1 MNLPK
6 LSVTRRVTVTMLIL
20 VLILFGAMSFTNLGL
35 DMMPDLEFPIL
46 TVATS
51 YPGTAAE
58 DIEQLVT
65 RPIESAIAGIKGI
78 EKITS
83 TSAENLSTITVEFKW
98 GTNLD
103 FAGQDIR
110 EGISRIKSYLPENIS
125 DPMVMK
131 FDMSQMPIV
140 LYGVT
145 GMSSPMVLQKYFEDA
160 IVPRVERLSGVAS
173 MTVFGGPVREINVF
187 LSKTRL
193 DQYKIGTDAVMG
205 VLAASNMNMS
215 SGQVND
221 GHQEYLVRVMG
232 EFKDVQTISSII
244 ITTVNGSPI
253 RIGDVARVEDTHKEQ
268 RNYVRMNG
276 KDGVVFMVTKQSGEN
291 TLKTVNDLKK
301 LLAELK
307 PVMPSDIEF
316 VNVFDQ
322 GEMVERITKNA
333 TSSAISGAILA
344 VIILW
349 LFLRNWRPTFV
360 IALAIPIS
368 IITTFIGMYAM
379 GYTLNVIT
387 IGGFALA
394 VGMLVDNAVVVIEN
408 IYRHLE
414 GGKHRNVAAVDGAT
428 EVGLAITASTLTTV
442 AVFVPLALAGGFAGK
457 IAQPLALT
465 VCAGLGASLLVAI
478 TIVPMLASVFFKRKT
493 SKAKKGGGKSGI
505 VTDDVVPVGT
515 PMTPV
520 PAMAAAGGV
529 GELGDN
535 ASAAEHAVDHTF
547 DKEAHGGRFFQ
558 GFQHGYEM
566 MLGWV
571 LRHRLI
577 VIVVTFAVFALAMYT
592 LSTIGG
598 EFMADGDR
606 GMGSFTV
613 KMPVG
618 TNLEETNRLVTTI
631 EQRILKIP
639 EVRSVAVLIG
649 PLGEYGGGGQG
660 SDVNEATVFYKLKVF
675 AERKRSTKQVDNEIR
690 ASIPEL
696 YDVEINFSSGGM
708 MGSSSDPIELKFFGT
723 DLDALKAY
731 ADSAK
736 ARMDKIEGLHDVV
749 VSMRDGKPELRISP
763 DRDKASMMG
772 FTMAE
777 IGNGIRYANLGQVVT
792 RYREAGE
799 EYDVRIRLEEDD
811 RLTMSQITAIPVI
824 SRTGVVTQVANLG
837 SIEHERGPISITR
850 ENRVRCVKVTAK
862 TDSRDIKGEMEKIQ
876 SLIKDV
882 ESSLPNGYFIE
893 YGGSFEDMQDTFKDL
908 MLALAIAVVLIYMVM
923 AAQFESFTQP
933 FIVMMTVPLGFIG
946 VAFGLWFM
954 GHPLSIVAFIG
965 IIILVGI
972 VVNNGIV
979 LITFVNQLRE
989 EGETMR
995 NALIKAGGI
1004 RLRPIL
1010 ITSLTTIVG
1019 MLPMAFATGQGSE
1032 MQSPMGTTVAF
1043 GLASATLLTLFVVPV
1058 FYSIVDGISH
1068 WVTGILKLVFLGET
1082 QAARE
1087 RLNA

>member
-1 MNLPK
+1 MFI
-6 LSVTRRVTVTMLIL
+6 LI
-20 VLILFGAMSFTNLGL
+20 LILFGAMSFVNLGL
-35 DMMPDLEFPIL
+35 DMMPDLEFPML

-110 EGISRIKSYLPENIS
+110 EGISRIKSFLPDNIS

-131 FDMSQMPIV
+131 FDMSQMPV
-140 LYGVT
+140 LINGVT
-145 GMSSPMVLQKYFEDA
+145 GMSGPMELQKYFDDA
-160 IVPRVERLSGVAS
+160 IVPRVERLPGVAS

-187 LSKTRL
+187 LNKTRL
-193 DQYKIGTDAVMG
+193 DQYKIGPDAVMG
-205 VLAASNMNMS
+205 ILAASNMNVS
-215 SGQVND
+215 SGQVNA
-221 GHQEYLVRVMG
+221 GHQEYLVRTMG
-232 EFKDVQTISSII
+232 EFKDVNTIANII
-244 ITTVNGSPI
+244 ITTINGSPI
-253 RIGDVARVEDTHKEQ
+253 RIGDVARVEDTQKEQ

-276 KDGVVFMVTKQSGEN
+276 KNGVVFMVTKQSGEN
-291 TLKTVNDLKK
+291 TLKTVNDVKK
-301 LLAELK
+301 LFAELK
-307 PVMPSDIEF
+307 HIMPPDIEF
-316 VNVFDQ
+316 VSIFDQ

-333 TSSAISGAILA
+333 TQSAISGALLA
-344 VIILW
+344 VLILW

-368 IITTFIGMYAM
+368 IITTFIGMYAL

-414 GGKHRNVAAVDGAT
+414 GGSHRNEAAVTGT
-428 EVGLAITASTLTTV
+428 NEVSLAIGASTLTTV

-478 TIVPMLASVFFKRKT
+478 TIVPMFASVIFKRKNRIST
-493 SKAKKGGGKSGI
+493 SLISSNAGAVAADGDIEVDTSDKKFQ
-505 VTDDVVPVGT
+505 
-515 PMTPV
+515 
-520 PAMAAAGGV
+520 A
-529 GELGDN
+529 
-535 ASAAEHAVDHTF
+535 
-547 DKEAHGGRFFQ
+547 EAHGGRLFHAFQ
-558 GFQHGYEM
+558 KGYEG

-571 LRHRLI
+571 LRHRF
-577 VIVVTFAVFALAMYT
+577 IVVVFTFAVFAVAMYA
-592 LSTIGG
+592 LAKIGG
-598 EFMADGDR
+598 EFMADSDR
-606 GMGSFTV
+606 GMGSLTV

-618 TNLEETNRLVTTI
+618 TNLEETNRLVKTI
-631 EQRILKIP
+631 EERILTIP
-639 EVRSVAVLIG
+639 EIRSCGVMIG
-649 PLGEYGGGGQG
+649 PLGEYGGGGMG

-675 AERKRSTKQVDNEIR
+675 AERTRSTKMIENEIR
-690 ASIPEL
+690 RSIPEL

-708 MGSSSDPIELKFFGT
+708 MGQSSDPIELKFFGS
-723 DLDALKAY
+723 DLDALKTY

-736 ARMDKIEGLHDVV
+736 AMMDKMTGLHDVV
-749 VSMRDGKPELRISP
+749 VSMREGKPELRITP

-777 IGNGIRYANLGQVVT
+777 IGNGVRYANLGQVVT

-799 EYDVRIRLEEDD
+799 EYDVRIRLDEID
-811 RLTMSQITAIPVI
+811 RTTMGQVTAIPVI
-824 SRTGVVTQVANLG
+824 SRTGVVTQIANLG
-837 SIEHERGPISITR
+837 EIKHERGPISIAR

-862 TDSRDIKGEMEKIQ
+862 TESRDIKGEMAKVQAALKET
-876 SLIKDV
+876 
-882 ESSLPNGYFIE
+882 EASLPNGYFIE

-908 MLALAIAVVLIYMVM
+908 ILALIIAVILIYMVM

-933 FIVMMTVPLGFIG
+933 LIVMMTVPLGFIG

-989 EGETMR
+989 EGHSMR
-995 NALIKAGGI
+995 DALIMAGGI

-1043 GLASATLLTLFVVPV
+1043 GLAAATLLTLFVVPV
-1058 FYSIVDGISH
+1058 FYSIVDGIAH
-1068 WVTGILKLVFLGET
+1068 VFTGVLKRVFLGET
-1082 QAARE
+1082 HTARE

>member
-1 MNLPK
+1 MFI
-6 LSVTRRVTVTMLIL
+6 LI
-20 VLILFGAMSFTNLGL
+20 LILFGAMSFTNLGL
-35 DMMPDLEFPIL
+35 DMMPDLEFPML

-110 EGISRIKSYLPENIS
+110 EGISRIKSFLPEDIA

-145 GMSSPMVLQKYFEDA
+145 GMNSPMELQKYFEDA

-173 MTVFGGPVREINVF
+173 MAVFGGPVREINVF
-187 LSKTRL
+187 LNKTRL

-205 VLAASNMNMS
+205 VLAAANMNMS
-215 SGQVND
+215 SGQVNA

-232 EFKDVQTISSII
+232 EFKKVQTIADII

-253 RIGDVARVEDTHKEQ
+253 RIGDVARVEDTQKEQ

-276 KDGVVFMVTKQSGEN
+276 KTGVVFMVTKQSGEN
-291 TLKTVNDLKK
+291 TLKTVNELRR
-301 LLAELK
+301 LLDELK
-307 PVMPSDIEF
+307 PVMPPDIEF
-316 VNVFDQ
+316 VSIFDQ

-333 TSSAISGAILA
+333 TNSAVTGAILA

-368 IITTFIGMYAM
+368 IITTFIGMYAL

-414 GGKHRNVAAVDGAT
+414 GGLHRNEAAVTGT
-428 EVGLAITASTLTTV
+428 NEVALAIGASTLTTV

-478 TIVPMLASVFFKRKT
+478 TIVPMFASVIFKKKT
-493 SKAKKGGGKSGI
+493 KKGGGS
-505 VTDDVVPVGT
+505 
-515 PMTPV
+515 TPV
-520 PAMAAAGGV
+520 IPTPLNPGNDRAV
-529 GELGDN
+529 SSEGDV
-535 ASAAEHAVDHTF
+535 EVDTS
-547 DKEAHGGRFFQ
+547 DKKFQAEAHGGRLFHAFQ
-558 GFQHGYEM
+558 SGYEA

-571 LRHRLI
+571 LRHR
-577 VIVVTFAVFALAMYT
+577 VVVVVFTFAVFAVAIYT
-592 LSTIGG
+592 LSKIGG

-618 TNLEETNRLVTTI
+618 TNLEETNRLVSTI
-631 EQRILKIP
+631 EERILKIP

-660 SDVNEATVFYKLKVF
+660 SDVNEATVFYKLKKF
-675 AERKRSTKQVDNEIR
+675 DERTRSTKQVDNEIR

-708 MGSSSDPIELKFFGT
+708 MGSSSDPIEIKFFGT
-723 DLDALKAY
+723 DLETLKAY

-736 ARMDKIEGLHDVV
+736 AMMDKMDGLHDVV
-749 VSMRDGKPELRISP
+749 VSMREGKPELRITP

-792 RYREAGE
+792 RYREAGD
-799 EYDVRIRLEEDD
+799 EYDVRIRLDEED
-811 RLTMSQITAIPVI
+811 RLTMSQVSAIPVI
-824 SRTGVVTQVANLG
+824 SRTGVVTQIANLG
-837 SIEHERGPISITR
+837 TIEHERGPISIAR

-862 TDSRDIKGEMEKIQ
+862 TESRDIQSEMTKVQASIKGMEA
-876 SLIKDV
+876 
-882 ESSLPNGYFIE
+882 SLPNGYFIE

-908 MLALAIAVVLIYMVM
+908 ILALVIAVVLIYMVM

-933 FIVMMTVPLGFIG
+933 LIVMMTVPLGFIG

-954 GHPLSIVAFIG
+954 GHPLSVAAFIG

-979 LITFVNQLRE
+979 LITFVNQLRD
-989 EGETMR
+989 EGNSMR
-995 NALIKAGGI
+995 DALIKAGGI

-1010 ITSLTTIVG
+1010 ITSLTTVAG

-1043 GLASATLLTLFVVPV
+1043 GLAAATLLTLFVVPV
-1058 FYSIVDGISH
+1058 FYSIMDGIAHAITS
-1068 WVTGILKLVFLGET
+1068 VLKRIFLGET
-1082 QAARE
+1082 HTVRE